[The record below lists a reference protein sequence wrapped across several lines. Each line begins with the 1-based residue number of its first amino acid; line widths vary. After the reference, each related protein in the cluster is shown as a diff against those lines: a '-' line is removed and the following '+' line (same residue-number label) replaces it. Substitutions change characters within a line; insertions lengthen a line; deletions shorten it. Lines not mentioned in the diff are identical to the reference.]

1 MIVGAVVV
9 IDVDAGGVATAGS
22 NVDAGAVVLPGPA
35 LEGGAVGST
44 HCPLAHVPRV
54 EVFGHVHA

>member
-9 IDVDAGGVATAGS
+9 IDVDAGGVVIAGS
-22 NVDAGAVVLPGPA
+22 TVDAGAVVLPGPA

-44 HCPLAHVPRV
+44 HCPLAHTPRV
-54 EVFGHVHA
+54 EVRRHVHA